1 LILIIIDMRGGRKY
15 KWLAGTFLTAVMLG
29 IILNPL
35 RLTGPNYFLSLVTK
49 TIKLLPIYG
58 VDVPEKKIAISFD
71 ATWGAEHTPK
81 ILNSLDKYNIKT
93 TFFLVNIWLKK
104 YPEVAK
110 QIAQKGH
117 EIGMHS
123 ATHPHFTALTEKQ
136 MEEELKENHKMIE
149 EITGQK
155 PFLFRPP
162 FGDYDNT
169 VIKTVD
175 RLGFKTIQWSVDSL
189 DWRDLSAQEI
199 QERVLRQIDPGDI
212 VLFHNNGKY
221 TADALDPIINRLKE
235 QGYVIVP
242 ISELLLKGDYYIDY
256 NGVQRKK

>member
-1 LILIIIDMRGGRKY
+1 LIIIDMRGGRKY

-110 QIAQKGH
+110 QIVQKGH

-221 TADALDPIINRLKE
+221 TADALDPIIKKLKE
-235 QGYVIVP
+235 QGYIIVP

>member
-1 LILIIIDMRGGRKY
+1 MIIIDMRGGRKY

-221 TADALDPIINRLKE
+221 TADALDPIIKKLKE
-235 QGYVIVP
+235 QGYIIVP

>member
-1 LILIIIDMRGGRKY
+1 MIIIDMRGGRKY

-110 QIAQKGH
+110 QIVQKGH

-221 TADALDPIINRLKE
+221 TADALDPIIKKLKE
-235 QGYVIVP
+235 QGYIIVP

>member
-1 LILIIIDMRGGRKY
+1 MTLIVIDMRGSRKY
-15 KWLAGTFLTAVMLG
+15 KWLAGAFLTAVMLG
-29 IILNPL
+29 IILGPL

-58 VDVPEKKIAISFD
+58 VDVPEKRIAISFD
-71 ATWGAEHTPK
+71 ATWGAEYTPK
-81 ILNSLDKYNIKT
+81 ILNSLDKHKIKT